1 LAEEK
6 PGQCAG
12 KNFGALKFR
21 GPGAGAAIFHRS
33 AGVAHDV
40 EAYVRLQHVALD
52 AEPIATSVE
61 PPIEVAE
68 VVAGLIIAIV
78 AEFDAETMKW
88 TVVEAAE
95 KTFHDVTRLEV
106 EPFQSG
112 EEFRLETGGK
122 GFSSGGHD

>member
-1 LAEEK
+1 M
-6 PGQCAG
+6 
-12 KNFGALKFR
+12 
-21 GPGAGAAIFHRS
+21 FHRS

-78 AEFDAETMKW
+78 AEFDAETMKR

-95 KTFHDVTRLEV
+95 ETFHDVAGFEV
-106 EPFQSG
+106 EAFECR
-112 EEFRLETGGK
+112 EEFRVETL
-122 GFSSGGHD
+122 